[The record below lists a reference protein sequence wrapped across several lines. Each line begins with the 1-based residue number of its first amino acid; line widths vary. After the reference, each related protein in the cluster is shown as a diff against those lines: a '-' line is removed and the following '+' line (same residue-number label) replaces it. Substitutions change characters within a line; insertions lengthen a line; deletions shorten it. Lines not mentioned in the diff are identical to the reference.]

1 MLPLSNRLYL
11 GMIGLLLATLQ
22 LTGCQ
27 TSPPAAKATLTPAQ
41 IAVLQKQGFKLAEE
55 GWELSFAEKLLFGV
69 DAYKL
74 TEKSAAAV
82 EKIGQALHS
91 ADIENLKV
99 DGHTDASGSEVYNRK
114 LSQLRA
120 AAVAD
125 SLVKVGLNRANIIIS
140 GLGKAHPVA
149 ANETPDGRA
158 ENRRVV
164 IIVLVP

>member
-11 GMIGLLLATLQ
+11 GMIGILLATLQ

-27 TSPPAAKATLTPAQ
+27 TSPPAAKAKLTPGQ
-41 IAVLQKQGFKLAEE
+41 IAVLQEQGFKLAEE

-74 TEKSAAAV
+74 TEKSSVAV
-82 EKIGQALHS
+82 EKIGKALHS

-99 DGHTDASGSEVYNRK
+99 DGHTDSSGSDVYNRK
-114 LSQLRA
+114 LSLLRA
-120 AAVAD
+120 TAVAD
-125 SLVKVGLNRANIIIS
+125 SLVNVGLKRTNIVIS

-149 ANETPDGRA
+149 DNSTPDGRA